1 MRTTEPATSRVRPF
15 LPAITPTTLFFL
27 LMRNEASTA
36 FRLIFV
42 ASAVRVAVT
51 LAVSA
56 WTLYEPYGPVP
67 TKSHEAAVTPGTVHE
82 SVPWLRTIGAT
93 SAFPAVA
100 AWLACAALTAGATG
114 LRSAEMWIGCWGGAS
129 TEPR

>member
-1 MRTTEPATSRVRPF
+1 
-15 LPAITPTTLFFL
+15 
-27 LMRNEASTA
+27 MRNEASTA

-56 WTLYEPYGPVP
+56 WTLYEPSGPVP
-67 TKSHEAAVTPGTVHE
+67 TKSHEATVAPGTVHE

-100 AWLACAALTAGATG
+100 AWLACAALTARWSRQRLA
-114 LRSAEMWIGCWGGAS
+114 RAAECHW
-129 TEPR
+129 PRQR